1 MSDRRTRCPPLYYP
15 SPGCE
20 NTFVV
25 DHDPNGRYYLVG
37 KGYATGIFNDPN
49 RANEQTDGFSGFV
62 KLKAKRWAGAGG
74 ARQLWDYICDEYHR
88 DGCPPFTL
96 PNGFTAPTPV
106 NRDPPLTPIPAPAPA
121 PPCAPATPAAL
132 NGFSSPRT
140 PRAFNA
146 QELPSSVS
154 PSPLRAPPAATLA
167 PSTPSGP
174 PPPYCRLSPV
184 VSSRGRPRVA
194 PSTPVPASSF
204 FTAASP
210 RRREGTPLATPTS
223 TPTSFRS
230 RATPRTPVAASSVQA
245 STTSGEDEGSVAEVV
260 TISSDEEDSIFS
272 SGEEFDYELP
282 RVMWAVEGLAGEMF
296 NTEDLAFASRLLSTL
311 PNPRFMCSKN
321 FRALDLFSRC
331 LPDPDD
337 DDFYA

>member
-1 MSDRRTRCPPLYYP
+1 MSDRRIRCPPLYYP
-15 SPGCE
+15 SPGGE

-25 DHDPNGRYYLVG
+25 DHDPNGRFYLVG
-37 KGYATGIFNDPN
+37 KGHATGIFNDPN
-49 RANEQTDGFSGFV
+49 RANEQTDSFSGFV
-62 KLKAKRWAGAGG
+62 KLKAKRWAGIGG
-74 ARQLWDYICDEYHR
+74 ARQLWDSICDEYHR

-106 NRDPPLTPIPAPAPA
+106 NRDPPLTPTPAPA
-121 PPCAPATPAAL
+121 PPSTPATPAAL

-146 QELPSSVS
+146 QEIPSSVS
-154 PSPLRAPPAATLA
+154 PSPLRAPPPATLA

-174 PPPYCRLSPV
+174 PPPYCRLSPA

-194 PSTPVPASSF
+194 PPTPVPASSLLVPA
-204 FTAASP
+204 TP
-210 RRREGTPLATPTS
+210 RRREAAGTPLATPTS
-223 TPTSFRS
+223 TPTSSRS
-230 RATPRTPVAASSVQA
+230 RAAPRTPVAAPSVQP
-245 STTSGEDEGSVAEVV
+245 STPSGEDEESVAEV
-260 TISSDEEDSIFS
+260 TIFSSDE
-272 SGEEFDYELP
+272 EEFDYELP
-282 RVMWAVEGLAGEMF
+282 RVMWAVEGLAGEIF

-337 DDFYA
+337 DDFYV